1 MDDIWSRLAVFFLF
15 FFQSLKLPLFYTSLF
30 CRCQIHC
37 EPVNSQRKKKL
48 ALALFLQRP
57 AVSGVNS
64 GISKGRSLFLCG
76 LRYHA
81 YGAWARCHYPYIGRS
96 FLGILDESKAVLSL
110 EGLSQNTSK
119 PGNRLCAVSGFTTGQ
134 FDFLFSNTKVTILCP
149 PDERT
154 PGQGVNAPSW
164 PTWYITLSVQAM
176 QAPDLH
182 SHWYKKLFLIRSP
195 PNLSLTLID
204 NQYP

>member
-1 MDDIWSRLAVFFLF
+1 MFFLF
-15 FFQSLKLPLFYTSLF
+15 FFQSLKLPLFYTSPF

-81 YGAWARCHYPYIGRS
+81 YGAWARCHYPFIGRS

-119 PGNRLCAVSGFTTGQ
+119 PGNHLCVVSGLLRASSIFY
-134 FDFLFSNTKVTILCP
+134 F
-149 PDERT
+149 
-154 PGQGVNAPSW
+154 
-164 PTWYITLSVQAM
+164 PTQKQPYLS
-176 QAPDLH
+176 
-182 SHWYKKLFLIRSP
+182 IG
-195 PNLSLTLID
+195 
-204 NQYP
+204 